1 MLHGLTGRRTYG
13 VLPFQHGLGIDE
25 EDGLRVSLRGAVRES
40 VVAPPVGDDVLRVA
54 VCAVPLMSNF
64 TDVDALAAEPGVVV
78 RFVDR
83 AEELVDADLVVVPGT
98 RGTVRALRWLRE
110 RGLADALAR
119 RAAEGRPVLGICGGF
134 QVLGEHIEDDVE
146 SREGSVAG
154 LGLLPVRVRFAREK
168 TLARPVGEAL
178 GEPVEGYEIHHGV
191 AEVAGGEAFLD
202 GCRVGEMW
210 GTHWHGSL
218 ESDGFRRRFL
228 AGWRGRPAPLR
239 PRARTSFAALREEQ
253 LDLLGDLIEEH
264 ADTDALLSLIEK
276 GAPAGLPFIAPGAPV
291 TGGPGTRPRPPR
303 PLPERSFECHH
314 APRHQGG
321 PVSTPYPFTALV
333 GQDDL
338 RLALLLNA
346 VSPAVGGV
354 LVRGEKGTA
363 KSTAVRA
370 LSALLPEVPVV
381 AGCRFS
387 LRPGR
392 RRPELPRRPARGG
405 RRAARPA
412 RMVELPVGASEDR
425 LVGALDIERALA
437 EGVKAFEP
445 GLLADAHRGIL
456 YVDEVNLLHDH
467 LVDLLLDA
475 AAMGASYVEREG
487 VSVRHAARFLLVGTM
502 NPEEGE
508 LRPQLLDRFGLTV
521 EVAASRETDQRVEVV
536 RRRLAHDDDPEAF
549 AGRWADEEAAL
560 RDRVVAARA
569 LLPQVVLGDGALR
582 QIAATCAAFEVDG
595 MRADIV
601 MARTATALAAW
612 AGRTDVRSEDVRQ
625 AALLALPHRRRR
637 NPFDAPG
644 LDEDK
649 LDETLDEAR
658 EDDAPEPPGSPE
670 PPEGDDDPDGGP
682 GGGGGQP
689 PADGGP
695 DSPGLPPQQSRDQA
709 EDRNQGE
716 GAGQEDAPAPQAPAA
731 GGPGEQGAVSA
742 AEPFRTRMLS
752 VPGIGEGAAGRRSRA
767 RTEHG
772 RTTGSRRP
780 RGALTKL
787 HLAATVQA
795 AAPHQ
800 RARGRSGTG
809 LVVRRDDLRQATRE
823 GREGNLVLFVVDAS
837 GSMAAR
843 QRMSAVKGAVL
854 SLLLDA
860 YQRRDKVGLVTF
872 RGSAAE
878 VALPPTSSVDAAA
891 ARLETLPTGGR
902 TPLAAGLLRAHDV
915 LRVERLRDAARRPLL
930 VVVTDGR
937 ATGGVEPVAQA
948 GRAARLFAADGVASV
963 VVDCESGYVR
973 LGLAGQLAGELGG
986 TAVTLDELRADS
998 IAGLV
1003 KDVQGHG
1010 NHSRKA
1016 A

>member
-1 MLHGLTGRRTYG
+1 M
-13 VLPFQHGLGIDE
+13 
-25 EDGLRVSLRGAVRES
+25 
-40 VVAPPVGDDVLRVA
+40 
-54 VCAVPLMSNF
+54 
-64 TDVDALAAEPGVVV
+64 
-78 RFVDR
+78 
-83 AEELVDADLVVVPGT
+83 
-98 RGTVRALRWLRE
+98 
-110 RGLADALAR
+110 
-119 RAAEGRPVLGICGGF
+119 
-134 QVLGEHIEDDVE
+134 
-146 SREGSVAG
+146 
-154 LGLLPVRVRFAREK
+154 
-168 TLARPVGEAL
+168 
-178 GEPVEGYEIHHGV
+178 
-191 AEVAGGEAFLD
+191 
-202 GCRVGEMW
+202 
-210 GTHWHGSL
+210 
-218 ESDGFRRRFL
+218 
-228 AGWRGRPAPLR
+228 
-239 PRARTSFAALREEQ
+239 
-253 LDLLGDLIEEH
+253 
-264 ADTDALLSLIEK
+264 
-276 GAPAGLPFIAPGAPV
+276 
-291 TGGPGTRPRPPR
+291 
-303 PLPERSFECHH
+303 
-314 APRHQGG
+314 
-321 PVSTPYPFTALV
+321 STPFPFTAVV

-370 LSALLPEVPVV
+370 LSALLPPLEVVV
-381 AGCRFS
+381 GCRFS
-387 LRPGR
+387 CAPASPDPVCPDGPHERAFETRPS
-392 RRPELPRRPARGG
+392 
-405 RRAARPA
+405 

-487 VSVRHAARFLLVGTM
+487 VSVRHASKFLLVGTM

-521 EVAASRETDQRVEVV
+521 EVAASREPDQRVEVV
-536 RRRLAHDDDPEAF
+536 RRRLAYDDDPGGF
-549 AGRWADEEAAL
+549 AERWADEESAV
-560 RDRVVAARA
+560 RQRIVAARE
-569 LLPQVVLGDGALR
+569 LLPSVRLGDGALR

-612 AGRTDVRSEDVRQ
+612 AGRTDVLAEDVRQ

-649 LDETLDEAR
+649 LDETLEEFAG
-658 EDDAPEPPGSPE
+658 EGESEGE
-670 PPEGDDDPDGGP
+670 GKGEGDEDPDPDGPPDGP
-682 GGGGGQP
+682 GDGGQP
-689 PADGGP
+689 APDAGPQRGGDTAARPEAGEDGE
-695 DSPGLPPQQSRDQA
+695 PQAS
-709 EDRNQGE
+709 
-716 GAGQEDAPAPQAPAA
+716 GAGEQAAA
-731 GGPGEQGAVSA
+731 RA
-742 AEPFRTRMLS
+742 AEPFRTKVLS

-772 RTTGSRRP
+772 RTTGARRP

-800 RARGRSGTG
+800 RARGRSGPG
-809 LVVRRDDLRQATRE
+809 LVIRRDDLRQATRE

-872 RGSAAE
+872 RGAAAD
-878 VALPPTSSVDAAA
+878 VALPPTSSVEAAA
-891 ARLETLPTGGR
+891 VRLESLPTGGR
-902 TPLAAGLLRAHDV
+902 TPLAAGLLKAHDV
-915 LRVERLRDAARRPLL
+915 LRVERLRDPARRALV

-937 ATGGVEPVAQA
+937 ATGGPEPVALA
-948 GRAARLFAADGVASV
+948 GRAARLFAAEGVASV
-963 VVDCESGYVR
+963 VVDCESGPVR
-973 LGLAGQLAGELGG
+973 LGLAGQLAGELEG

-1003 KDVQGHG
+1003 RDVQGT
-1010 NHSRKA
+1010 SRRA

>member
-1 MLHGLTGRRTYG
+1 MS
-13 VLPFQHGLGIDE
+13 VPF
-25 EDGLRVSLRGAVRES
+25 
-40 VVAPPVGDDVLRVA
+40 
-54 VCAVPLMSNF
+54 
-64 TDVDALAAEPGVVV
+64 
-78 RFVDR
+78 
-83 AEELVDADLVVVPGT
+83 
-98 RGTVRALRWLRE
+98 
-110 RGLADALAR
+110 
-119 RAAEGRPVLGICGGF
+119 
-134 QVLGEHIEDDVE
+134 
-146 SREGSVAG
+146 
-154 LGLLPVRVRFAREK
+154 
-168 TLARPVGEAL
+168 
-178 GEPVEGYEIHHGV
+178 
-191 AEVAGGEAFLD
+191 
-202 GCRVGEMW
+202 
-210 GTHWHGSL
+210 
-218 ESDGFRRRFL
+218 
-228 AGWRGRPAPLR
+228 
-239 PRARTSFAALREEQ
+239 
-253 LDLLGDLIEEH
+253 
-264 ADTDALLSLIEK
+264 
-276 GAPAGLPFIAPGAPV
+276 
-291 TGGPGTRPRPPR
+291 
-303 PLPERSFECHH
+303 
-314 APRHQGG
+314 
-321 PVSTPYPFTALV
+321 PFTAVV

-370 LSALLPEVPVV
+370 LSALLPEVDVV

-387 LRPGR
+387 CD
-392 RRPELPRRPARGG
+392 PAAPDPACPDGPHEAG
-405 RRAARPA
+405 PAAARPA

-521 EVAASRETDQRVEVV
+521 EVAASREPEQRVEVV
-536 RRRLAHDDDPEAF
+536 RRRLAYDDDP
-549 AGRWADEEAAL
+549 AGFTARWADEEAAV
-560 RDRVVAARA
+560 RARIVAAREA
-569 LLPQVVLGDGALR
+569 LPSVRLGDGALR

-612 AGRTDVRSEDVRQ
+612 AGRTEVLAEDVRQ

-649 LDETLDEAR
+649 LDETLEEFSGDEGQ
-658 EDDAPEPPGSPE
+658 DDGR
-670 PPEGDDDPDGGP
+670 DDDPGPDDGGP

-689 PADGGP
+689 APDAGPQGGDTGARP
-695 DSPGLPPQQSRDQA
+695 EAGESGEPRSSGASEQS
-709 EDRNQGE
+709 
-716 GAGQEDAPAPQAPAA
+716 
-731 GGPGEQGAVSA
+731 AVRAS
-742 AEPFRTRMLS
+742 EPFRTKVLS

-772 RTTGSRRP
+772 RTTGARRP

-787 HLAATVQA
+787 HLAATVRA
-795 AAPHQ
+795 AAPYQ
-800 RARGRSGTG
+800 RARGRSGPG

-872 RGSAAE
+872 RGAAAD

-891 ARLETLPTGGR
+891 VRLESLPTGGR
-902 TPLAAGLLRAHDV
+902 TPLAAGLLKAHDV
-915 LRVERLRDAARRPLL
+915 LRVERLRDPARRALV

-937 ATGGVEPVAQA
+937 ATGGPEPVVLA

-963 VVDCESGYVR
+963 VVDCESGPVR
-973 LGLAGQLAGELGG
+973 LGLAGRLAGELGG
-986 TAVTLDELRADS
+986 TAVTLDALRADS

-1003 KDVQGHG
+1003 REVQGS
-1010 NHSRKA
+1010 SRRA

>member
-1 MLHGLTGRRTYG
+1 M
-13 VLPFQHGLGIDE
+13 
-25 EDGLRVSLRGAVRES
+25 
-40 VVAPPVGDDVLRVA
+40 
-54 VCAVPLMSNF
+54 
-64 TDVDALAAEPGVVV
+64 
-78 RFVDR
+78 
-83 AEELVDADLVVVPGT
+83 
-98 RGTVRALRWLRE
+98 
-110 RGLADALAR
+110 
-119 RAAEGRPVLGICGGF
+119 
-134 QVLGEHIEDDVE
+134 
-146 SREGSVAG
+146 
-154 LGLLPVRVRFAREK
+154 
-168 TLARPVGEAL
+168 
-178 GEPVEGYEIHHGV
+178 
-191 AEVAGGEAFLD
+191 
-202 GCRVGEMW
+202 
-210 GTHWHGSL
+210 
-218 ESDGFRRRFL
+218 
-228 AGWRGRPAPLR
+228 
-239 PRARTSFAALREEQ
+239 
-253 LDLLGDLIEEH
+253 
-264 ADTDALLSLIEK
+264 
-276 GAPAGLPFIAPGAPV
+276 
-291 TGGPGTRPRPPR
+291 
-303 PLPERSFECHH
+303 
-314 APRHQGG
+314 
-321 PVSTPYPFTALV
+321 STPYPFTALV

-338 RLALLLNA
+338 RLGLLLNA

-370 LSALLPEVPVV
+370 LAALMPDVPVV
-381 AGCRFS
+381 PGCRFS
-387 LRPGR
+387 CD
-392 RRPELPRRPARGG
+392 PASPDPTCPDGPHEAGDGVSRG
-405 RRAARPA
+405 A

-445 GLLADAHRGIL
+445 GLLAAANRGIL

-467 LVDLLLDA
+467 LVDVLLDA

-521 EVAASRETDQRVEVV
+521 EVAASRDTDQRVEVV
-536 RRRLAHDDDPEAF
+536 RRRLAYDADPAGF
-549 AGRWADEEAAL
+549 AAEWAAEEGAL
-560 RDRVVAARA
+560 RERIAAARA
-569 LLPQVVLGDGALR
+569 LLPEVRLGDGALR

-612 AGRTDVRSEDVRQ
+612 AGRTDVLAEDVRQ

-649 LDETLDEAR
+649 LDDTLEQNGGGDE
-658 EDDAPEPPGSPE
+658 
-670 PPEGDDDPDGGP
+670 DPDPDGP
-682 GGGGGQP
+682 GGGGGGDRP
-689 PADGGP
+689 PHDGGP
-695 DSPGLPPQQSRDQA
+695 DTPPQSEGEAADTPAPSVPEQ
-709 EDRNQGE
+709 DR
-716 GAGQEDAPAPQAPAA
+716 GQEQEQGRGRPS
-731 GGPGEQGAVSA
+731 GGGEQRPVGAT
-742 AEPFRTRMLS
+742 EPFRTRMLS
-752 VPGIGEGAAGRRSRA
+752 VPGLGEGAAGRRSRA

-772 RTTGSRRP
+772 RTTGSRQP

-800 RARGRSGTG
+800 RARGRSGPG

-843 QRMSAVKGAVL
+843 QRMGAVKGAVL

-872 RGSAAE
+872 RGREAE

-891 ARLETLPTGGR
+891 ARLELLPTGGR
-902 TPLAAGLLRAHDV
+902 TPVAAGLLKAHEV
-915 LRVERLRDAARRPLL
+915 LRVERLRDPSRRPLL

-937 ATGGVEPVAQA
+937 ATGGPDAVALA
-948 GRAARLFAADGVASV
+948 ARAARLHEAQGIASV
-963 VVDCESGYVR
+963 VVDCESGPVR
-973 LGLAGQLAGELGG
+973 LGLAGVLARELGG
-986 TAVTLDELRADS
+986 SAVTLDELRADS

-1003 KDVQGHG
+1003 KDVQET
-1010 NHSRKA
+1010 NRRA

>member
-1 MLHGLTGRRTYG
+1 MT
-13 VLPFQHGLGIDE
+13 
-25 EDGLRVSLRGAVRES
+25 
-40 VVAPPVGDDVLRVA
+40 
-54 VCAVPLMSNF
+54 
-64 TDVDALAAEPGVVV
+64 
-78 RFVDR
+78 
-83 AEELVDADLVVVPGT
+83 
-98 RGTVRALRWLRE
+98 
-110 RGLADALAR
+110 
-119 RAAEGRPVLGICGGF
+119 
-134 QVLGEHIEDDVE
+134 
-146 SREGSVAG
+146 
-154 LGLLPVRVRFAREK
+154 
-168 TLARPVGEAL
+168 
-178 GEPVEGYEIHHGV
+178 
-191 AEVAGGEAFLD
+191 
-202 GCRVGEMW
+202 
-210 GTHWHGSL
+210 
-218 ESDGFRRRFL
+218 
-228 AGWRGRPAPLR
+228 
-239 PRARTSFAALREEQ
+239 
-253 LDLLGDLIEEH
+253 
-264 ADTDALLSLIEK
+264 
-276 GAPAGLPFIAPGAPV
+276 
-291 TGGPGTRPRPPR
+291 
-303 PLPERSFECHH
+303 
-314 APRHQGG
+314 
-321 PVSTPYPFTALV
+321 TPYPFTALV

-370 LSALLPEVPVV
+370 LSALLPAVDVV

-387 LRPGR
+387 CDPAAPDPRCPDGPHETGPGVR
-392 RRPELPRRPARGG
+392 RD
-405 RRAARPA
+405 A

-437 EGVKAFEP
+437 DGVKAFEP

-521 EVAASRETDQRVEVV
+521 EVAASREPEQRVQVV
-536 RRRLAHDDDPEAF
+536 KRRLAYDDDPEGFTA
-549 AGRWADEEAAL
+549 RWAAEEAEVRERIA
-560 RDRVVAARA
+560 AARA
-569 LLPQVVLGDGALR
+569 LLPHVRLGDGALTR
-582 QIAATCAAFEVDG
+582 IAATCAAFEVDG

-612 AGRTDVRSEDVRQ
+612 AGRTDVLAEDVRQ

-649 LDETLDEAR
+649 LDETLDEFGP
-658 EDDAPEPPGSPE
+658 DDPEPDGP
-670 PPEGDDDPDGGP
+670 DDPDDGGPDGGGP

-689 PADGGP
+689 RQDG
-695 DSPGLPPQQSRDQA
+695 PPQDGEQRDGEQRDGQPQDSA
-709 EDRNQGE
+709 ESPSSQTPE
-716 GAGQEDAPAPQAPAA
+716 GPAGAPAA
-731 GGPGEQGAVSA
+731 GGAQEQRAVSA
-742 AEPFRTRMLS
+742 GEPFRTKMLS
-752 VPGIGEGAAGRRSRA
+752 VPGLGEGAAGRRSRA

-772 RTTGSRRP
+772 RTTGAVRP

-787 HLAATVQA
+787 HLAATVRA

-800 RARGRSGTG
+800 RARGRSGRG

-843 QRMSAVKGAVL
+843 QRMGAVKGAVL

-872 RGSAAE
+872 RGAGAE
-878 VALPPTSSVDAAA
+878 VALPPTSSVDTAA
-891 ARLETLPTGGR
+891 ARLATLPTGGR
-902 TPLAAGLLRAHDV
+902 TPLAAGLLTAHEV
-915 LRVERLRDAARRPLL
+915 LRVERLRDPARRPLM

-937 ATGGVEPVAQA
+937 ATGGPEPVKLA
-948 GRAARLFAADGVASV
+948 GRAAGLHAAEGTASV
-963 VVDCESGYVR
+963 VVDCESGMVR
-973 LGLAGQLAGELGG
+973 LGLAGQLAGQLGG
-986 TAVTLDELRADS
+986 SAVTLEELRADA

-1003 KDVQGHG
+1003 KDVQGT
-1010 NHSRKA
+1010 NQTRRRA

>member
-1 MLHGLTGRRTYG
+1 M
-13 VLPFQHGLGIDE
+13 
-25 EDGLRVSLRGAVRES
+25 
-40 VVAPPVGDDVLRVA
+40 
-54 VCAVPLMSNF
+54 
-64 TDVDALAAEPGVVV
+64 
-78 RFVDR
+78 
-83 AEELVDADLVVVPGT
+83 
-98 RGTVRALRWLRE
+98 
-110 RGLADALAR
+110 
-119 RAAEGRPVLGICGGF
+119 
-134 QVLGEHIEDDVE
+134 
-146 SREGSVAG
+146 
-154 LGLLPVRVRFAREK
+154 
-168 TLARPVGEAL
+168 
-178 GEPVEGYEIHHGV
+178 
-191 AEVAGGEAFLD
+191 
-202 GCRVGEMW
+202 
-210 GTHWHGSL
+210 
-218 ESDGFRRRFL
+218 
-228 AGWRGRPAPLR
+228 
-239 PRARTSFAALREEQ
+239 
-253 LDLLGDLIEEH
+253 
-264 ADTDALLSLIEK
+264 
-276 GAPAGLPFIAPGAPV
+276 
-291 TGGPGTRPRPPR
+291 
-303 PLPERSFECHH
+303 
-314 APRHQGG
+314 
-321 PVSTPYPFTALV
+321 STPYPFTALV

-387 LRPGR
+387 CDPTAADPNCPDG
-392 RRPELPRRPARGG
+392 PHEAGG
-405 RRAARPA
+405 ATARPA

-536 RRRLAHDDDPEAF
+536 RRRLAYDDDPEGF
-549 AGRWADEEAAL
+549 AGRWHADEGAL
-560 RDRVVAARA
+560 RERVVAARA
-569 LLPQVVLGDGALR
+569 LLPRVTLGDGALR

-612 AGRTDVRSEDVRQ
+612 AGRTDVQSEDVRQ

-649 LDETLDEAR
+649 LDETLEEAR
-658 EDDAPEPPGSPE
+658 EDEEPE
-670 PPEGDDDPDGGP
+670 PPEGDDDPEGGGP
-682 GGGGGQP
+682 GGGGPGGGPDGGGQP
-689 PADGGP
+689 PSDGPESPELPSQNQGSDADQAP
-695 DSPGLPPQQSRDQA
+695 PPQ
-709 EDRNQGE
+709 EP
-716 GAGQEDAPAPQAPAA
+716 APAPGAPSGA
-731 GGPGEQGAVSA
+731 GEQQPVRA
-742 AEPFRTRMLS
+742 AEPFRTKMLS

-872 RGSAAE
+872 RGTDAE

-891 ARLETLPTGGR
+891 ARLESLPTGGR
-902 TPLAAGLLRAHDV
+902 TPLAAGLLKAHDV
-915 LRVERLRDAARRPLL
+915 LRVERLRDAARRPL
-930 VVVTDGR
+930 VVLVTDGR

-973 LGLAGQLAGELGG
+973 LGLAAQLAGELGG

-1003 KDVQGHG
+1003 KDVQGM
-1010 NHSRKA
+1010 NSPSRRA

>member
-1 MLHGLTGRRTYG
+1 MTT
-13 VLPFQHGLGIDE
+13 PF
-25 EDGLRVSLRGAVRES
+25 
-40 VVAPPVGDDVLRVA
+40 
-54 VCAVPLMSNF
+54 
-64 TDVDALAAEPGVVV
+64 
-78 RFVDR
+78 
-83 AEELVDADLVVVPGT
+83 
-98 RGTVRALRWLRE
+98 
-110 RGLADALAR
+110 
-119 RAAEGRPVLGICGGF
+119 
-134 QVLGEHIEDDVE
+134 
-146 SREGSVAG
+146 
-154 LGLLPVRVRFAREK
+154 
-168 TLARPVGEAL
+168 
-178 GEPVEGYEIHHGV
+178 
-191 AEVAGGEAFLD
+191 
-202 GCRVGEMW
+202 
-210 GTHWHGSL
+210 
-218 ESDGFRRRFL
+218 
-228 AGWRGRPAPLR
+228 
-239 PRARTSFAALREEQ
+239 
-253 LDLLGDLIEEH
+253 
-264 ADTDALLSLIEK
+264 
-276 GAPAGLPFIAPGAPV
+276 
-291 TGGPGTRPRPPR
+291 
-303 PLPERSFECHH
+303 
-314 APRHQGG
+314 
-321 PVSTPYPFTALV
+321 PFTAVV

-370 LSALLPEVPVV
+370 LSALMPEVPVV

-387 LRPGR
+387 CDPGA
-392 RRPELPRRPARGG
+392 PDPACPDGPHEAGAGSR
-405 RRAARPA
+405 RPA

-521 EVAASRETDQRVEVV
+521 EVAASREPEQRVEVV
-536 RRRLAHDDDPEAF
+536 RRRLAYDDDPGGF
-549 AGRWADEEAAL
+549 AARWADDEAAV
-560 RDRVVAARA
+560 RQRIVAARE
-569 LLPQVVLGDGALR
+569 LLPSVRLGDGALR

-612 AGRTDVRSEDVRQ
+612 AGRTEVLAEDVRQ

-649 LDETLDEAR
+649 LDDTLE
-658 EDDAPEPPGSPE
+658 EFS
-670 PPEGDDDPDGGP
+670 GDDESDEDPDPDGP
-682 GGGGGQP
+682 GGGGGGGGEP
-689 PADGGP
+689 PSEPDGPQGADSGARPEAGE
-695 DSPGLPPQQSRDQA
+695 DGEPQA
-709 EDRNQGE
+709 A
-716 GAGQEDAPAPQAPAA
+716 GAGEQTPARA
-731 GGPGEQGAVSA
+731 S
-742 AEPFRTRMLS
+742 EPFRTKVLS

-772 RTTGSRRP
+772 RTTGARRP
-780 RGALTKL
+780 RGTLTKL

-800 RARGRSGTG
+800 RARGRSGRG
-809 LVVRRDDLRQATRE
+809 LVVRRDDLRQAVRE

-872 RGSAAE
+872 RGTAGD

-891 ARLETLPTGGR
+891 ARLESLPTGGR
-902 TPLAAGLLRAHDV
+902 TPLAAGLLRAHEV
-915 LRVERLRDAARRPLL
+915 LRVERLRDPARRAL
-930 VVVTDGR
+930 VVLVTDGR
-937 ATGGVEPVAQA
+937 ATGGPEPVALA
-948 GRAARLFAADGVASV
+948 GRAARLFAAEGVASV
-963 VVDCESGYVR
+963 VVDCESGPVR

-986 TAVTLDELRADS
+986 TAVTLDELRAES

-1003 KDVQGHG
+1003 KDVQ
-1010 NHSRKA
+1010 RRA

>member
-1 MLHGLTGRRTYG
+1 MTT
-13 VLPFQHGLGIDE
+13 PF
-25 EDGLRVSLRGAVRES
+25 
-40 VVAPPVGDDVLRVA
+40 
-54 VCAVPLMSNF
+54 
-64 TDVDALAAEPGVVV
+64 
-78 RFVDR
+78 
-83 AEELVDADLVVVPGT
+83 
-98 RGTVRALRWLRE
+98 
-110 RGLADALAR
+110 
-119 RAAEGRPVLGICGGF
+119 
-134 QVLGEHIEDDVE
+134 
-146 SREGSVAG
+146 
-154 LGLLPVRVRFAREK
+154 
-168 TLARPVGEAL
+168 
-178 GEPVEGYEIHHGV
+178 
-191 AEVAGGEAFLD
+191 
-202 GCRVGEMW
+202 
-210 GTHWHGSL
+210 
-218 ESDGFRRRFL
+218 
-228 AGWRGRPAPLR
+228 
-239 PRARTSFAALREEQ
+239 
-253 LDLLGDLIEEH
+253 
-264 ADTDALLSLIEK
+264 
-276 GAPAGLPFIAPGAPV
+276 
-291 TGGPGTRPRPPR
+291 
-303 PLPERSFECHH
+303 
-314 APRHQGG
+314 
-321 PVSTPYPFTALV
+321 PFTAVV

-370 LSALLPEVPVV
+370 LSALMPTLDVV
-381 AGCRFS
+381 SGCRFS
-387 LRPGR
+387 CAPGS
-392 RRPELPRRPARGG
+392 PDPGCPDGPHEAGAFET
-405 RRAARPA
+405 RAA

-425 LVGALDIERALA
+425 LVGALDIERALS

-521 EVAASRETDQRVEVV
+521 EVAASREPDQRVEVV
-536 RRRLAHDDDPEAF
+536 RRRLAYDDDPGGF
-549 AGRWADEEAAL
+549 AARWAEEEAAV
-560 RDRVVAARA
+560 RARIIAARE
-569 LLPQVVLGDGALR
+569 LLPSVRLGDGALR

-612 AGRTDVRSEDVRQ
+612 AGRTDVLAEDVRQ

-649 LDETLDEAR
+649 LDETLE
-658 EDDAPEPPGSPE
+658 EFGGSD
-670 PPEGDDDPDGGP
+670 DDDPDPDPGPDGP

-689 PADGGP
+689 EPDDAPQGDAAARPEAGEDGQ
-695 DSPGLPPQQSRDQA
+695 PQPS
-709 EDRNQGE
+709 
-716 GAGQEDAPAPQAPAA
+716 GAG
-731 GGPGEQGAVSA
+731 EQSAVRAS
-742 AEPFRTRMLS
+742 EPFRTKALS
-752 VPGIGEGAAGRRSRA
+752 VPGLGEGAAGRRSRA

-772 RTTGSRRP
+772 RTTGARRP

-800 RARGRSGTG
+800 RARGRSGPG

-872 RGSAAE
+872 RGSGAD

-902 TPLAAGLLRAHDV
+902 TPLSAGLLRAHDV
-915 LRVERLRDAARRPLL
+915 LRVERLRDPARRPL
-930 VVVTDGR
+930 VVLVTDGR
-937 ATGGVEPVAQA
+937 ATGGPEPVALA

-963 VVDCESGYVR
+963 VVDCESGPVR

-1003 KDVQGHG
+1003 KDVQ
-1010 NHSRKA
+1010 RRA

>member
-1 MLHGLTGRRTYG
+1 M
-13 VLPFQHGLGIDE
+13 
-25 EDGLRVSLRGAVRES
+25 
-40 VVAPPVGDDVLRVA
+40 
-54 VCAVPLMSNF
+54 
-64 TDVDALAAEPGVVV
+64 
-78 RFVDR
+78 
-83 AEELVDADLVVVPGT
+83 
-98 RGTVRALRWLRE
+98 
-110 RGLADALAR
+110 
-119 RAAEGRPVLGICGGF
+119 
-134 QVLGEHIEDDVE
+134 
-146 SREGSVAG
+146 
-154 LGLLPVRVRFAREK
+154 
-168 TLARPVGEAL
+168 
-178 GEPVEGYEIHHGV
+178 
-191 AEVAGGEAFLD
+191 
-202 GCRVGEMW
+202 
-210 GTHWHGSL
+210 
-218 ESDGFRRRFL
+218 
-228 AGWRGRPAPLR
+228 
-239 PRARTSFAALREEQ
+239 
-253 LDLLGDLIEEH
+253 
-264 ADTDALLSLIEK
+264 
-276 GAPAGLPFIAPGAPV
+276 
-291 TGGPGTRPRPPR
+291 
-303 PLPERSFECHH
+303 
-314 APRHQGG
+314 
-321 PVSTPYPFTALV
+321 STPYPFTAIV

-370 LSALLPEVPVV
+370 LSVLVPEVSVV
-381 AGCRFS
+381 VGCRFS
-387 LRPGR
+387 CD
-392 RRPELPRRPARGG
+392 PAAPDPACPDGPHEAG
-405 RRAARPA
+405 SGAARPA

-445 GLLADAHRGIL
+445 GLLADAHRGLL

-487 VSVRHAARFLLVGTM
+487 VSVRHASRFLLVGTM

-521 EVAASRETDQRVEVV
+521 EVAASREPDLRVEVV
-536 RRRLAHDDDPEAF
+536 RRRLAYDDDPTAF
-549 AGRWADEEAAL
+549 AARWAEEENEL
-560 RDRVVAARA
+560 RARIVAARA
-569 LLPQVVLGDGALR
+569 LLPEVRLGDAALR

-601 MARTATALAAW
+601 MARTATTLAAW
-612 AGRTDVRSEDVRQ
+612 AGRTVVLAEDVRQ

-644 LDEDK
+644 LDEEK
-649 LDETLDEAR
+649 LDDTLEEFGGGDGDGDGDR
-658 EDDAPEPPGSPE
+658 DDSP
-670 PPEGDDDPDGGP
+670 DDDPDPDGP
-682 GGGGGQP
+682 GGGGQSPQDGP
-689 PADGGP
+689 PEAP
-695 DSPGLPPQQSRDQA
+695 QDSPARPEEPEEA
-709 EDRNQGE
+709 QG
-716 GAGQEDAPAPQAPAA
+716 ARPA
-731 GGPGEQGAVSA
+731 GGGEQSAVRA
-742 AEPFRTRMLS
+742 AEPFRTKVLS

-780 RGALTKL
+780 QGALTKL

-800 RARGRSGTG
+800 RARGRSGRG

-860 YQRRDKVGLVTF
+860 YQRRDKVGLITF
-872 RGSAAE
+872 RGKDAT

-891 ARLETLPTGGR
+891 VRLETLPTGGR
-902 TPLAAGLLRAHDV
+902 TPLSAGLLKAHDV
-915 LRVERLRDAARRPLL
+915 LRVERMRDPARRPLL

-937 ATGGVEPVAQA
+937 ATGGPDPVAL
-948 GRAARLFAADGVASV
+948 GTRAARLHAAEGIASV
-963 VVDCESGYVR
+963 VVDCESGPVR
-973 LGLAGQLAGELGG
+973 LGLAGALAGELGG

-1003 KDVQGHG
+1003 RDVQVASGGH
-1010 NHSRKA
+1010 RRVA
-1016 A
+1016 

>member
-1 MLHGLTGRRTYG
+1 M
-13 VLPFQHGLGIDE
+13 
-25 EDGLRVSLRGAVRES
+25 
-40 VVAPPVGDDVLRVA
+40 
-54 VCAVPLMSNF
+54 
-64 TDVDALAAEPGVVV
+64 
-78 RFVDR
+78 
-83 AEELVDADLVVVPGT
+83 
-98 RGTVRALRWLRE
+98 
-110 RGLADALAR
+110 
-119 RAAEGRPVLGICGGF
+119 
-134 QVLGEHIEDDVE
+134 
-146 SREGSVAG
+146 
-154 LGLLPVRVRFAREK
+154 
-168 TLARPVGEAL
+168 
-178 GEPVEGYEIHHGV
+178 
-191 AEVAGGEAFLD
+191 
-202 GCRVGEMW
+202 
-210 GTHWHGSL
+210 
-218 ESDGFRRRFL
+218 
-228 AGWRGRPAPLR
+228 
-239 PRARTSFAALREEQ
+239 
-253 LDLLGDLIEEH
+253 
-264 ADTDALLSLIEK
+264 
-276 GAPAGLPFIAPGAPV
+276 
-291 TGGPGTRPRPPR
+291 
-303 PLPERSFECHH
+303 
-314 APRHQGG
+314 
-321 PVSTPYPFTALV
+321 STPYPFTAIV

-338 RLALLLNA
+338 RLGLLLNA

-370 LSALLPEVPVV
+370 LAALMPEVAVV

-387 LRPGR
+387 CDPGA
-392 RRPELPRRPARGG
+392 PDPACPDGPHEAGTGVSRPART
-405 RRAARPA
+405 
-412 RMVELPVGASEDR
+412 VELPVGASEDR
-425 LVGALDIERALA
+425 LVGALDIERALS

-521 EVAASRETDQRVEVV
+521 EVAASRETDLRVEVV
-536 RRRLAHDDDPEAF
+536 RRRLAYDDDPAGF
-549 AGRWADEEAAL
+549 AARWADEEAAL
-560 RDRVVAARA
+560 RERIVAARA
-569 LLPQVVLGDGALR
+569 LLPRVVLGDGVLR

-612 AGRTDVRSEDVRQ
+612 AGREEVLADDVRQ

-649 LDETLDEAR
+649 LDDALRDAA
-658 EDDAPEPPGSPE
+658 DDQG
-670 PPEGDDDPDGGP
+670 EGDDDPDPDGP
-682 GGGGGQP
+682 GGGVP
-689 PADGGP
+689 PQGGGP
-695 DSPGLPPQQSRDQA
+695 DDDGADSDGPDDGGTEPGPGDGSAGTPGR
-709 EDRNQGE
+709 EDTGS
-716 GAGQEDAPAPQAPAA
+716 GDAPAP
-731 GGPGEQGAVSA
+731 GGGAGEQQPVRAG
-742 AEPFRTRMLS
+742 EPFRTKMLS
-752 VPGIGEGAAGRRSRA
+752 VPGLGEGAAGRRSRA

-780 RGALTKL
+780 EGALTKL

-800 RARGRSGTG
+800 RARGRSGRG

-843 QRMSAVKGAVL
+843 QRMSAVKGAVM

-872 RGSAAE
+872 RGKDAE

-891 ARLETLPTGGR
+891 ARLESLPTGGR
-902 TPLAAGLLRAHDV
+902 TPLAAGLLKAHDV
-915 LRVERLRDAARRPLL
+915 LRVERLRDPSRRALL

-937 ATGGVEPVAQA
+937 ATGGVDPVALAARA
-948 GRAARLFAADGVASV
+948 GRLHASEGTASV
-963 VVDCESGYVR
+963 VVDCESGFVR
-973 LGLAGQLAGELGG
+973 LGLAAQLARDLGG
-986 TAVTLDELRADS
+986 SAVTLDELRADS

-1003 KDVQGHG
+1003 KDIT
-1010 NHSRKA
+1010 A
-1016 A
+1016 AGRAA

>member
-1 MLHGLTGRRTYG
+1 M
-13 VLPFQHGLGIDE
+13 
-25 EDGLRVSLRGAVRES
+25 
-40 VVAPPVGDDVLRVA
+40 
-54 VCAVPLMSNF
+54 
-64 TDVDALAAEPGVVV
+64 
-78 RFVDR
+78 
-83 AEELVDADLVVVPGT
+83 
-98 RGTVRALRWLRE
+98 
-110 RGLADALAR
+110 
-119 RAAEGRPVLGICGGF
+119 
-134 QVLGEHIEDDVE
+134 
-146 SREGSVAG
+146 
-154 LGLLPVRVRFAREK
+154 
-168 TLARPVGEAL
+168 
-178 GEPVEGYEIHHGV
+178 
-191 AEVAGGEAFLD
+191 
-202 GCRVGEMW
+202 
-210 GTHWHGSL
+210 
-218 ESDGFRRRFL
+218 
-228 AGWRGRPAPLR
+228 
-239 PRARTSFAALREEQ
+239 
-253 LDLLGDLIEEH
+253 
-264 ADTDALLSLIEK
+264 
-276 GAPAGLPFIAPGAPV
+276 
-291 TGGPGTRPRPPR
+291 
-303 PLPERSFECHH
+303 
-314 APRHQGG
+314 
-321 PVSTPYPFTALV
+321 STPYPFTAVV
-333 GQDDL
+333 GQEDL

-370 LSALLPEVPVV
+370 LSALLPEVAVV
-381 AGCRFS
+381 PGCRFS
-387 LRPGR
+387 CDPASPDPACPDGPHEPG
-392 RRPELPRRPARGG
+392 PGAH
-405 RRAARPA
+405 RPA

-425 LVGALDIERALA
+425 LIGALDIERALA

-445 GLLADAHRGIL
+445 GLLASAHRGIL

-467 LVDLLLDA
+467 LIDVLLDA

-521 EVAASRETDQRVEVV
+521 EVAASREPDQRVEVV
-536 RRRLAHDDDPEAF
+536 RRRLAYDDDPAGF
-549 AGRWADEEAAL
+549 AARWAGEEAAV
-560 RDRVVAARA
+560 RQRIAAARA
-569 LLPQVVLGDGALR
+569 LLPQVRLGDGALR

-612 AGRTDVRSEDVRQ
+612 AGRTEVLAEDVRQ

-637 NPFDAPG
+637 SPFDAPG

-649 LDETLDEAR
+649 LDETLE
-658 EDDAPEPPGSPE
+658 EFS
-670 PPEGDDDPDGGP
+670 GDDDPDPDGP
-682 GGGGGQP
+682 GGGGGG
-689 PADGGP
+689 PAPDAGPQGGGDTGARPEEGDGGE
-695 DSPGLPPQQSRDQA
+695 PQPS
-709 EDRNQGE
+709 
-716 GAGQEDAPAPQAPAA
+716 GAGAGEQPAA
-731 GGPGEQGAVSA
+731 RA
-742 AEPFRTRMLS
+742 AEPFRARVLS

-772 RTTGSRRP
+772 RTTGARRP

-800 RARGRSGTG
+800 RARGRSGPG

-872 RGSAAE
+872 RGSGAD

-891 ARLETLPTGGR
+891 ARLESLPTGGR
-902 TPLAAGLLRAHDV
+902 TPLAAGLLRAHEV
-915 LRVERLRDAARRPLL
+915 LRVERLRDPARRALV

-937 ATGGVEPVAQA
+937 ATGGPEPVTLAS
-948 GRAARLFAADGVASV
+948 RAARLFAAEGVASV
-963 VVDCESGYVR
+963 VVDCESGPVR
-973 LGLAGQLAGELGG
+973 LGLAGRLAADLGG
-986 TAVTLDELRADS
+986 AAVTLDELRADA

-1003 KDVQGHG
+1003 RDVQGT
-1010 NHSRKA
+1010 SRRA

>member
-1 MLHGLTGRRTYG
+1 MTT
-13 VLPFQHGLGIDE
+13 PF
-25 EDGLRVSLRGAVRES
+25 
-40 VVAPPVGDDVLRVA
+40 
-54 VCAVPLMSNF
+54 
-64 TDVDALAAEPGVVV
+64 
-78 RFVDR
+78 
-83 AEELVDADLVVVPGT
+83 
-98 RGTVRALRWLRE
+98 
-110 RGLADALAR
+110 
-119 RAAEGRPVLGICGGF
+119 
-134 QVLGEHIEDDVE
+134 
-146 SREGSVAG
+146 
-154 LGLLPVRVRFAREK
+154 
-168 TLARPVGEAL
+168 
-178 GEPVEGYEIHHGV
+178 
-191 AEVAGGEAFLD
+191 
-202 GCRVGEMW
+202 
-210 GTHWHGSL
+210 
-218 ESDGFRRRFL
+218 
-228 AGWRGRPAPLR
+228 
-239 PRARTSFAALREEQ
+239 
-253 LDLLGDLIEEH
+253 
-264 ADTDALLSLIEK
+264 
-276 GAPAGLPFIAPGAPV
+276 
-291 TGGPGTRPRPPR
+291 
-303 PLPERSFECHH
+303 
-314 APRHQGG
+314 
-321 PVSTPYPFTALV
+321 PFTAVV

-370 LSALLPEVPVV
+370 LSALLPEVAVV
-381 AGCRFS
+381 PGCRFS
-387 LRPGR
+387 CD
-392 RRPELPRRPARGG
+392 PAAPDPSCPDGPHEAG
-405 RRAARPA
+405 AGDARPA

-521 EVAASRETDQRVEVV
+521 EVAASREPDERVEVV
-536 RRRLAHDDDPEAF
+536 RRRLAYDDDPGVF
-549 AGRWADEEAAL
+549 AARWAEEEAAV
-560 RDRVVAARA
+560 RQRIAAARE
-569 LLPQVVLGDGALR
+569 LLPRVRLGDGALR

-612 AGRTDVRSEDVRQ
+612 AGRTDVLAEDVRQ

-649 LDETLDEAR
+649 LDETMEQYSG
-658 EDDAPEPPGSPE
+658 EGEG
-670 PPEGDDDPDGGP
+670 EGDDDPDPGPQGP
-682 GGGGGQP
+682 GGGGQPAPDSGPQGDGGAAARPEGGEGGQP
-689 PADGGP
+689 QPSG
-695 DSPGLPPQQSRDQA
+695 
-709 EDRNQGE
+709 
-716 GAGQEDAPAPQAPAA
+716 GQEQS
-731 GGPGEQGAVSA
+731 AVRA
-742 AEPFRTRMLS
+742 AEPFRTKVLS

-772 RTTGSRRP
+772 RTTGARRP

-787 HLAATVQA
+787 HLAATVLA

-800 RARGRSGTG
+800 RARGRSGPG

-872 RGSAAE
+872 RGSAAD

-891 ARLETLPTGGR
+891 ARLESLPTGGR
-902 TPLAAGLLRAHDV
+902 TPLAAGLLRAHEV
-915 LRVERLRDAARRPLL
+915 LRVERLRDPARRALV

-937 ATGGVEPVAQA
+937 ATGGGAARSASGRGGGRATGGTEPVALA

-963 VVDCESGYVR
+963 VVDCESGPVR

-986 TAVTLDELRADS
+986 TAVTLEELRSDS

-1003 KDVQGHG
+1003 RDVQGT
-1010 NHSRKA
+1010 SRRA

>member
-1 MLHGLTGRRTYG
+1 M
-13 VLPFQHGLGIDE
+13 
-25 EDGLRVSLRGAVRES
+25 
-40 VVAPPVGDDVLRVA
+40 
-54 VCAVPLMSNF
+54 
-64 TDVDALAAEPGVVV
+64 
-78 RFVDR
+78 
-83 AEELVDADLVVVPGT
+83 
-98 RGTVRALRWLRE
+98 
-110 RGLADALAR
+110 
-119 RAAEGRPVLGICGGF
+119 
-134 QVLGEHIEDDVE
+134 
-146 SREGSVAG
+146 
-154 LGLLPVRVRFAREK
+154 
-168 TLARPVGEAL
+168 
-178 GEPVEGYEIHHGV
+178 
-191 AEVAGGEAFLD
+191 
-202 GCRVGEMW
+202 
-210 GTHWHGSL
+210 
-218 ESDGFRRRFL
+218 
-228 AGWRGRPAPLR
+228 
-239 PRARTSFAALREEQ
+239 
-253 LDLLGDLIEEH
+253 
-264 ADTDALLSLIEK
+264 
-276 GAPAGLPFIAPGAPV
+276 
-291 TGGPGTRPRPPR
+291 
-303 PLPERSFECHH
+303 
-314 APRHQGG
+314 
-321 PVSTPYPFTALV
+321 STPFPFTAVV

-370 LSALLPEVPVV
+370 LSALLPAVDVV

-387 LRPGR
+387 CDPAAPDPGC
-392 RRPELPRRPARGG
+392 PDGPHPPGAYES
-405 RRAARPA
+405 RPA

-521 EVAASRETDQRVEVV
+521 EVAASREPDQRVEVV
-536 RRRLAHDDDPEAF
+536 RRRLAYDDDPPGF
-549 AGRWADEEAAL
+549 ATRWAGEEAAV
-560 RDRVVAARA
+560 RQRIVAARG
-569 LLPQVVLGDGALR
+569 LLPSVRLGDGALR

-612 AGRTDVRSEDVRQ
+612 AGRTEVLAEDVRQ

-649 LDETLDEAR
+649 LDQTLE
-658 EDDAPEPPGSPE
+658 EFSGESGESGE
-670 PPEGDDDPDGGP
+670 SGDGDPDPDGP
-682 GGGGGQP
+682 GGGGGGGGQP
-689 PADGGP
+689 RPGEGPQGDGGTGGAARP
-695 DSPGLPPQQSRDQA
+695 EA
-709 EDRNQGE
+709 GE
-716 GAGQEDAPAPQAPAA
+716 GDGVPRQAGGGEQAP
-731 GGPGEQGAVSA
+731 VRA
-742 AEPFRTRMLS
+742 AEPFRTKVLS

-772 RTTGSRRP
+772 RTTGARRP

-787 HLAATVQA
+787 HLAATVRA

-800 RARGRSGTG
+800 RARGRSGPG
-809 LVVRRDDLRQATRE
+809 LVLRRDDLRQATRE

-843 QRMSAVKGAVL
+843 QRMGAVKGAVL

-872 RGSAAE
+872 RGAAGE
-878 VALPPTSSVDAAA
+878 VALPPTSSVEAAA
-891 ARLETLPTGGR
+891 ARLESLPTGGR
-902 TPLAAGLLRAHDV
+902 TPLAAGLLKAHDV
-915 LRVERLRDAARRPLL
+915 LRVERLRDPARRALV

-937 ATGGVEPVAQA
+937 ATGGGAARAGSPRPFGSGGASGRGGGRAAAGTDPVALA

-963 VVDCESGYVR
+963 VVDCESGPVR

-986 TAVTLDELRADS
+986 TAVSLDELRADS

-1003 KDVQGHG
+1003 KDVQ
-1010 NHSRKA
+1010 RRA